1 MPVWPRSNQSGP
13 QPFSRDALHPAGHG
27 DAHLGCWLS
36 PAHSG
41 LVPGSRIPVGV
52 RRPYIDSWPTLSSS
66 GWPRGAALALC
77 SSSYGAMSSG
87 DSIIAVQSQ
96 RLTRLTP
103 LVDLKEAPE
112 ILARLNAVR
121 AAQTDQ

>member
-1 MPVWPRSNQSGP
+1 
-13 QPFSRDALHPAGHG
+13 
-27 DAHLGCWLS
+27 
-36 PAHSG
+36 
-41 LVPGSRIPVGV
+41 
-52 RRPYIDSWPTLSSS
+52 
-66 GWPRGAALALC
+66 
-77 SSSYGAMSSG
+77 MSSG